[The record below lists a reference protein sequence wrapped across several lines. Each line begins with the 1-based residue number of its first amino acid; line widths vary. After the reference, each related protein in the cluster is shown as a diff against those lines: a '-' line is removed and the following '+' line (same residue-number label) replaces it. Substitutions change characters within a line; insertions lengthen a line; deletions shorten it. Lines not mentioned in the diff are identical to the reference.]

1 MSPGSKIALA
11 LFVLGILTYLPY
23 HAFRH
28 DSSQEYLRLAGEVDV
43 MRAGNDQLRQE
54 NDDLRRRIDA
64 SRSDPR
70 VMERQARERLMLARP
85 DEIILVFPEQDAV
98 GEK

>member
-1 MSPGSKIALA
+1 MSPGSKIAVA
-11 LFVLGILTYLPY
+11 LLVLGTLTYLPY

-28 DSSQEYLRLAGEVDV
+28 DGEEYQHLANEVERMREGNEALRIENGE
-43 MRAGNDQLRQE
+43 LRQ
-54 NDDLRRRIDA
+54 RIEA

-85 DEIILVFPEQDAV
+85 DELILVFPEQDSL